1 MSNRIAVFGGSF
13 NPPSLHH
20 RELVTALAKQ
30 FDRVII
36 VPHGPRPD
44 KPATNDV
51 EPIHRAVM
59 NDLAFRGIPN
69 VRLELFDLEALTF
82 TRTDELERMFASEGE
97 IWHVVGSDL
106 IQNGS
111 TGESF
116 IHRVFDRGPEL
127 WESLRFAVVRR
138 SGFEIFHDDLPPNH
152 EIVDV
157 SVEGSTFA
165 IREQAFRR
173 QSLEGMVT
181 PEVASY
187 IDRYRLYRGTI
198 VSNTAT

>member
-20 RELVTALAKQ
+20 RELVAALASQ

-44 KPATNDV
+44 KPATSDV
-51 EPIHRAVM
+51 APVHRAVM

-82 TRTDELERMFASEGE
+82 TRTDELERMFSSEGE
-97 IWHVVGSDL
+97 IWHVVGSDI
-106 IQNGS
+106 IQGGA

-116 IHRVFDRGPEL
+116 VHRVWDRGPEL
-127 WESLRFAVVRR
+127 WNTLRFAVVRR
-138 SGFEIFHDDLPPNH
+138 TGFTILPEDLPPHH
-152 EIVDV
+152 EIVKEA
-157 SVEGSTFA
+157 VECSTCA
-165 IREQAFRR
+165 IPFRWP
-173 QSLEGMVT
+173 
-181 PEVASY
+181 PE
-187 IDRYRLYRGTI
+187 IRGWKPCLCP
-198 VSNTAT
+198 SPPMCCACP